1 MQRLVFFIGLFVSLS
16 VAGQNKQP
24 VSVTDMLKIKSIGN
38 VTLSPDGS
46 KAAFTVTAIE
56 KEGESKWD
64 YKYVTQVW
72 MVFTD
77 GNSAPR
83 QLTTREN
90 ASQPAWSPDGKQLAF
105 TRTADGQPQVFLL
118 SFDGGEAMQLTE
130 V

>member
-1 MQRLVFFIGLFVSLS
+1 MQRLVFVIGLLISIT
-16 VAGQNKQP
+16 VAAQNKQP

-56 KEGESKWD
+56 NEADSKWD
-64 YKYVTQVW
+64 FRYANQLW
-72 MVFTD
+72 MVTTD

-105 TRTADGQPQVFLL
+105 TRTADGRSQIFLL
-118 SFDGGEAMQLTE
+118 SL
-130 V
+130 